1 MSQGEGTAG
10 RAVPAGLRDRKKE
23 RTRRAIQ
30 QAALD
35 LFAERGYDATTV
47 EAIAAQADVSTTT
60 FFRYFRSKED
70 VVFADRTYRES
81 VLGPAI
87 VDRPPEE
94 GDMAAVRWAI
104 ERFWIGTVDP
114 EIVAKQSRA
123 AASSPAL
130 LGRGLEVASS
140 FEKAVSEALA
150 KRRGVAPD
158 DPSCRMTASVAVS
171 VLGHA
176 VTSWA
181 QGDRSISLPDA
192 IRDAFDL
199 LTTSSREWSKKQRGR
214 GSTRA

>member
-1 MSQGEGTAG
+1 MAQPGGATGGSAS
-10 RAVPAGLRDRKKE
+10 AGLRVRKKE

-47 EAIAAQADVSTTT
+47 EAIAAEADVSTTT
-60 FFRYFRSKED
+60 FFRYYGSKED

-87 VDRPPEE
+87 ADRPAGE

-104 ERFWIGTVDP
+104 ENFWIGSVDQ

-130 LGRGLEVASS
+130 LGRGLEVSAS
-140 FEKAVSEALA
+140 FERVIADALA
-150 KRRGVAPD
+150 KRRGVSPD
-158 DPSCRMTASVAVS
+158 DPSCRMTAAVAVS

-176 VTSWA
+176 VSSWA

-192 IRDAFDL
+192 ISEAFDL
-199 LTTSSREWSKKQRGR
+199 LARSSREWSKQSSRTSVKAR
-214 GSTRA
+214 